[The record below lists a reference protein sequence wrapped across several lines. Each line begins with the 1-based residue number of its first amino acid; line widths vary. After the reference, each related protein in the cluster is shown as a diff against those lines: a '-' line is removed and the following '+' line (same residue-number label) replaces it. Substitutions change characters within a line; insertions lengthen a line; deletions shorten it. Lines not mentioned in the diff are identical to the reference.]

1 MMLKAGEM
9 PPHAVDILRALQAGE
24 QICAGDLK
32 RKLGFCDTTMYRN
45 LYFLEKK
52 GLVER
57 IEDRPESKNG
67 RPKCTKSRG
76 RGRKP
81 TVFWRRV

>member
-1 MMLKAGEM
+1 MLKDGEM
-9 PPHAVDILRALQAGE
+9 PPHAADILKALPAGE

-57 IEDRPESKNG
+57 IEEHPESKNG
-67 RPKCTKSRG
+67 RPKYTKSRG

-81 TVFWRRV
+81 TIFWRRV

>member
-1 MMLKAGEM
+1 MLKAGEM
-9 PPHAVDILRALQAGE
+9 PPKAVDILKALPAGE

-32 RKLGFCDTTMYRN
+32 KKLRFSDTTMYRN
-45 LYFLEKK
+45 LHFLEKK

-57 IEDRPESKNG
+57 IEEQQERAPG
-67 RPKCTKSRG
+67 RPKYTKSRG

>member
-1 MMLKAGEM
+1 MRDEM
-9 PPHAVDILRALQAGE
+9 PPKAADILEALQADE

-32 RKLGFCDTTMYRN
+32 RKLRFSDTTMYRN
-45 LYFLEKK
+45 LHFLEKK

-57 IEDRPESKNG
+57 IEEHPESKNG
-67 RPKCTKSRG
+67 RPKYTKSRG

-81 TVFWRRV
+81 TIFWRRV

>member
-1 MMLKAGEM
+1 MMLKDGEM
-9 PPHAVDILRALQAGE
+9 PPHAVDILKALPAGE

-32 RKLGFCDTTMYRN
+32 KKLRFSDTTMYRN
-45 LYFLEKK
+45 LKFLVKK

-57 IEDRPESKNG
+57 IEEHPESKNG
-67 RPKCTKSRG
+67 RPKYTKSRG

>member
-9 PPHAVDILRALQAGE
+9 PPKAADILKALQTGE

-32 RKLGFCDTTMYRN
+32 KKLRFSDTTMYRN
-45 LYFLEKK
+45 LHFLEKK

-57 IEDRPESKNG
+57 IEERQESKNG
-67 RPKCTKSRG
+67 RPKICKSRG

-81 TVFWRRV
+81 TIFWRLV

>member
-1 MMLKAGEM
+1 MLKDGEM
-9 PPHAVDILRALQAGE
+9 PPKAVDILKALPAGE

-32 RKLGFCDTTMYRN
+32 KKLRFSDTTMYRN
-45 LYFLEKK
+45 LHFLEKK

-57 IEDRPESKNG
+57 IEERPESKNG
-67 RPKCTKSRG
+67 RPKYTKSRG

-81 TVFWRRV
+81 MVFWRRV

>member
-1 MMLKAGEM
+1 MSRSRAE
-9 PPHAVDILRALQAGE
+9 DILGAFQAGE
-24 QICAGDLK
+24 KICAGDLK
-32 RKLGFCDTTMYRN
+32 KKIGMCDTTIYRC
-45 LYFLEKK
+45 LSMLAEK

-57 IEDRPESKNG
+57 IEEHPESKNG
-67 RPKCTKSRG
+67 RPKICKSRG